1 MKAFLQRKFAGLL
14 WRIERRV
21 ERAHPL
27 TGVWLDVGAH
37 RGEITLPFA
46 ERHPQLEVHAF
57 EPNAPAARGLEDR
70 LKGRLPNYHVH
81 AVAVTE
87 HDGEAEFH
95 VNAFEAASSTLALDP
110 RGLERWSGGEALKV
124 ERTLRVPSVRLDSFL
139 NRHGIQAV
147 DWLKIDAQGADLAV
161 VRSLGE
167 RLKDVRRVTLEVQT
181 TPYALYQGAAD
192 RESVLAFMR
201 RAGFVLAHAE
211 LQSRGQEQNLSFE
224 RPGATR
230 GREFLGLLDR
240 LLLVAARLL
249 ARTRPLAPVPGW
261 RFGADLDRD
270 EAGIRIRK
278 WLFWHFQSLAA
289 EAPIELGWHHGLRLR
304 LPLGADAARCL
315 FVGGRIDPNEFAFL
329 DRVLKPGQ
337 VFVDAGANDGLYSL
351 FASRKLG
358 ESGTVLAIEPS
369 RRELDHLRQ
378 HAVLNRAVNIQVA
391 PVALGAASG
400 KATLMVADG
409 RHAGHNTFG
418 LFGHG
423 GTRCEL
429 VADVPVERLDD
440 LLAREALP
448 RLDVLKL
455 DVEGAEA
462 AVLEGARGAIA
473 QSRPLLLVEIFDDAL
488 RAQGSSAREL
498 IGKLDALGY
507 ELYTFDEASGRPRR
521 AREGEAL
528 SLNVV
533 AAHRERPWA
542 ELAAA
547 S

>member
-1 MKAFLQRKFAGLL
+1 VSSLLRRKYAALL
-14 WRIERRV
+14 WHLERRV

-27 TGVWLDVGAH
+27 SGVWLDVGAH
-37 RGEITLPFA
+37 RGEISFPVA
-46 ERHPQLEVHAF
+46 EKHPQLEVHAF
-57 EPNAPAARGLEDR
+57 EPNAKAAGR
-70 LKGRLPNYHVH
+70 LAGRLPNYHVH
-81 AVAVTE
+81 AVAVAE
-87 HDGEAEFH
+87 HDGEVDFH
-95 VNAFEAASSTLALDP
+95 VNAFEAASSTLPLDP
-110 RGLERWSGGEALKV
+110 QGLARWSGGEALKV
-124 ERTLRVPSVRLDSFL
+124 DRTLRVPCVRLDTFL
-139 NRHGIQAV
+139 NEAGIRDV
-147 DWLKIDAQGADLAV
+147 DWLKVDAQGADLAV
-161 VRSLGE
+161 VRSLGA

-181 TPYALYQGAAD
+181 TPEALYQGSAG
-192 RESVLAFMR
+192 REAVLAFMQQ
-201 RAGFVLAHAE
+201 AGFILAHAE

-224 RPGATR
+224 RPGAAR
-230 GREFLGLLDR
+230 GRTTLAALDR
-240 LLLVAARLL
+240 LLLLAARGL
-249 ARTRPLAPVPGW
+249 ARTRPLAPAPGW

-270 EAGIRIRK
+270 ELAVRLRK
-278 WLFWHFQSLAA
+278 WLFWHFETLAA

-329 DRVLKPGQ
+329 DRVLAPGQ
-337 VFVDAGANDGLYSL
+337 VFIDVGANDGLYAL

-358 ESGTVLAIEPS
+358 SSGTVLAVEPS
-369 RRELDHLRQ
+369 RRELARLRE
-378 HAVLNRAVNIQVA
+378 HAALNGAANIRVA

-400 KATLMVADG
+400 HATLMVADG

-429 VADVPVERLDD
+429 VDDVPVERLDD
-440 LLAREALP
+440 LLAREGLE
-448 RLDVLKL
+448 RVDVLKL

-462 AVLEGARGAIA
+462 AVLAGASRTLA
-473 QSRPLLLVEIFDDAL
+473 QSRPLLLVEVFDDAL

-498 IGKLDALGY
+498 VEGLRALGY

-521 AREGEAL
+521 AREGEPL

-542 ELAAA
+542 ALAGAG
-547 S
+547 